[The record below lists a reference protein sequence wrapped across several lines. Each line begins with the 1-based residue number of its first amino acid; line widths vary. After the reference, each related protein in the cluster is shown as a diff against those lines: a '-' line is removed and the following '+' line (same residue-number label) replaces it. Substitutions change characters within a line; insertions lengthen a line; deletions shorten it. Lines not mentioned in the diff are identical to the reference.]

1 MEILT
6 LKLIKRAAIILC
18 AAALLFSA
26 GCSKQPAKTPPA
38 PAAITAKLQS
48 DMKFPEMMEKNSAWL
63 TKQYSMPANTVKA
76 FSVYICSSSASADE
90 IAVIQGNSAGDA
102 DKIKAAVQSRI
113 DQKSAMFKNYGQP
126 QEYTDITNCVL
137 EIKGAYVLFA
147 VTNDS
152 TKARKIMENFF

>member
-6 LKLIKRAAIILC
+6 VKMINRAAAILC
-18 AAALLFSA
+18 AAALLFTA
-26 GCSKQPAKTPPA
+26 GCSKPASKTPPE
-38 PAAITAKLQS
+38 PSVITAKLQS
-48 DMKFPEMMEKNSAWL
+48 DMKFPEMMEKNDTWL
-63 TKQYSMPANTVKA
+63 AKYYTMPSKTVKA

-90 IAVIQGNSAGDA
+90 IAVIEGNSADDA

-137 EIKGAYVLFA
+137 ETKGAYVLFA

-152 TKARKIMENFF
+152 TKARKIMESFF